1 MSCGP
6 SEGLLKLADKIESAN
21 TALDSAINGVVSGAV
36 GGLKATILAQ
46 VSAVKAS
53 LKSMIPEIDFP
64 KIPDSLQNDIIS
76 FAQKLIVTKLAGEAL
91 QNELTNL
98 KTKWSGV
105 DLGDLDLNDLPNLL
119 RSGAFDLANICKIIP
134 NYELDGAELILK
146 GTPASFPEIDAAAII
161 RGHRLPELP
170 KPSLTV
176 DVERRRR
183 EAGERFLNIVPPSLY
198 TEL

>member
-46 VSAVKAS
+46 VSAIKAS

-76 FAQKLIVTKLAGEAL
+76 FAQKLIVAKLAGD
-91 QNELTNL
+91 
-98 KTKWSGV
+98 V
-105 DLGDLDLNDLPNLL
+105 DQ
-119 RSGAFDLANICKIIP
+119 
-134 NYELDGAELILK
+134 
-146 GTPASFPEIDAAAII
+146 
-161 RGHRLPELP
+161 
-170 KPSLTV
+170 V
-176 DVERRRR
+176 
-183 EAGERFLNIVPPSLY
+183 VPL
-198 TEL
+198 

>member
-6 SEGLLKLADKIESAN
+6 SEGLLKLADKIVSAN
-21 TALDSAINGVVSGAV
+21 AALDSAINGIILTGAV
-36 GGLKATILAQ
+36 GALKAIILAQ
-46 VSAVKAS
+46 VIAVKGS

-64 KIPDSLQNDIIS
+64 IIPNSIQNDIIS
-76 FAQKLIVTKLAGEAL
+76 FAQKLIVTKLAGEDL

-119 RSGAFDLANICKIIP
+119 RSGAFDLSNICKIIP

-161 RGHRLPELP
+161 RGHRLPELL

-176 DVERRRR
+176 DIERRRR
-183 EAGERFLNIVPPSLY
+183 EAGERFPKIVPP
-198 TEL
+198 